1 MMVVLIDTREKKNDH
16 ITEYFDK
23 HKIAYEKRA
32 LSCGDYSF
40 YIKANQEL
48 AIPRDL
54 YFDNQ
59 IYVERKASLDELA
72 INFTKERKRFEEEF
86 AISKAKTKYL
96 FIENANYFDLVNSN
110 YRSEYNSKSYLG
122 SLHSFNH
129 RYGLQIVF
137 MPDKRYTPIYILG
150 TFQYYLKNL
159 IK

>member
-23 HKIAYEKRA
+23 HKIAYERRA

-86 AISKAKTKYL
+86 AISKEKTKYL

-110 YRSEYNSKSYLG
+110 YRSEYN
-122 SLHSFNH
+122 
-129 RYGLQIVF
+129 
-137 MPDKRYTPIYILG
+137 
-150 TFQYYLKNL
+150 
-159 IK
+159 

>member
-23 HKIAYEKRA
+23 HKIAYERRA

-86 AISKAKTKYL
+86 D
-96 FIENANYFDLVNSN
+96 N
-110 YRSEYNSKSYLG
+110 
-122 SLHSFNH
+122 
-129 RYGLQIVF
+129 
-137 MPDKRYTPIYILG
+137 
-150 TFQYYLKNL
+150 LKGRRQNIFL
-159 IK
+159 